1 MRRARGFATALLGVM
16 AALTVGSFALPA
28 GYPASLLQA
37 AAKAGFIGGIADWFA
52 VVALFRHPLGL
63 PIPHTAI
70 IPAQKQRLG
79 AALGRFL
86 ASHVFT
92 QAELSRILGRV
103 DTAAVLARLLAD
115 PQITR
120 PLARGIAANLPRL
133 LAGVGNGRA
142 QRLFGRLMP
151 RLVGGAGAG
160 RLFAR
165 ALRSLVDGGRH
176 QEMVGFLLVRLR
188 DVMAAKEDQLR
199 LMIEERVREQ
209 GGRLVGWAIGAQVAS
224 RVLHA
229 LNDELDK
236 VGTDSSELRQA
247 IDEWARREIDL
258 IETDPARAAEIGR
271 TIRDVVGHGTVQAWA
286 TDVWLRLRGALEAD
300 AAQPG
305 GHTALLIEGALG
317 NLGAMIAADPET
329 QARLRGA
336 VERLVQFVLPLAQ
349 GELAGFIGSVV
360 AGWDEHTIVERLE
373 LRVGRDLQFVRV
385 NGTLVGFVLGGV
397 VFMLLS
403 ALFGFASV

>member
-1 MRRARGFATALLGVM
+1 M

-28 GYPASLLQA
+28 GYAASLLQA
-37 AAKAGFIGGIADWFA
+37 AAKAGFIGGVADWFA

-92 QAELSRILGRV
+92 QAEVSRILGRV
-103 DTAAVLARLLAD
+103 DVAALLARLLAD
-115 PQITR
+115 PQVAR

-133 LAGVGNGRA
+133 LAGAGHGRA
-142 QRLFGRLMP
+142 QRLLGRLVP

-188 DVMAAKEDQLR
+188 AVMAAKEDQLR
-199 LMIEERVREQ
+199 LMIEDRVREQ
-209 GGRLVGWAIGAQVAS
+209 GGRLVGWAIGASVAT

-247 IDEWARREIDL
+247 LDEWATREIDL

-271 TIRDVVGHGTVQAWA
+271 TIRDVVGHETVQAWVA
-286 TDVWLRLRGALEAD
+286 DVWLRLRSALEAD
-300 AAQPG
+300 AAQPS
-305 GHTALLIEGALG
+305 GHTAQLIEGTLG

-329 QARLRGA
+329 QARLSGA

-349 GELAGFIGSVV
+349 GELAGFIASVV
-360 AGWDEHTIVERLE
+360 AGWDERTIVERLE

-385 NGTLVGFVLGGV
+385 NGTLVGFLLGGL
-397 VFMLLS
+397 VFALLS
-403 ALFGFASV
+403 ALFGFASL